1 MDSLIRK
8 YNVAVPRYTSY
19 PTVPNWKTSEFDQHE
34 YITHF
39 KEGLKAANHE
49 GISLYIHLPYCES
62 LCTYCGCNTRLT
74 VNHQVEGPYID
85 ALLKEWLIYRSMFET
100 KPRIAEIHLGGG
112 TPTFFSVAQL
122 KRLVNGLLEN
132 SEVAE
137 DASFSFEAHPA
148 NTTDEHLTELKTLGF
163 DRLSL
168 GVQDFD
174 PKVQAAIN
182 RKQTPEDVARVTTK
196 ARALGYR
203 SVNFDLVYGLPFQT
217 LDGVLNAVD
226 EVINLKPDRIAFY
239 SYAHV
244 PWKRPGQRAYD
255 ESDLPKGKAKLDLF
269 IQGRKKLMEAGY
281 HAIGFD
287 HFALDSDSLYKSY
300 ESGTMHRNFM
310 GYTDRKTEYLIGLGA
325 SSISDIG
332 SAFAQ
337 NAKSVEGYLK
347 KVNESTLPLVKGHL
361 LTVDEKMI
369 RQHILNLTCKHRTS
383 WAFGSKGEREYM
395 RDRLSKL
402 RDADSDQLVEYGMDW
417 IRLTEK
423 GRYFV
428 RNICSAF
435 DKDYDGSMVS
445 RSYSMG
451 I

>member
-1 MDSLIRK
+1 M
-8 YNVAVPRYTSY
+8 
-19 PTVPNWKTSEFDQHE
+19 
-34 YITHF
+34 
-39 KEGLKAANHE
+39 
-49 GISLYIHLPYCES
+49 
-62 LCTYCGCNTRLT
+62 
-74 VNHQVEGPYID
+74 
-85 ALLKEWLIYRSMFET
+85 
-100 KPRIAEIHLGGG
+100 
-112 TPTFFSVAQL
+112 
-122 KRLVNGLLEN
+122 
-132 SEVAE
+132 
-137 DASFSFEAHPA
+137 
-148 NTTDEHLTELKTLGF
+148 
-163 DRLSL
+163 
-168 GVQDFD
+168 
-174 PKVQAAIN
+174 
-182 RKQTPEDVARVTTK
+182 
-196 ARALGYR
+196 
-203 SVNFDLVYGLPFQT
+203 
-217 LDGVLNAVD
+217 NAVD